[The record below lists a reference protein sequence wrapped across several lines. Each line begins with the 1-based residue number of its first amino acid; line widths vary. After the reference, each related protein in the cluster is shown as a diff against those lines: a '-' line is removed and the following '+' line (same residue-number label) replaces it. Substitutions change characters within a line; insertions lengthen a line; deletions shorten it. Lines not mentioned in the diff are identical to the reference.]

1 MRIDSE
7 IKEDVLDELMWQPN
21 IDETQIGV
29 IVEKGIVTL
38 TGFVDAYAKKTAALN
53 AVKNVKG
60 VKAIANDIEVKYGTD
75 YKKTDKEIAKAV
87 VNALTWNASVPDEK
101 LTIEVRDG
109 WVHLSGELEWHYQ
122 KDAARKT
129 VENLLGVKGVINNI
143 TLKQKVVPSKIL
155 QKITNAFERLAH
167 LEAKN
172 IKVEVDGNK
181 VKLKGKVNSY
191 AEKEAAKRT
200 AFFAPG
206 VSEVED
212 EIVVN

>member
-38 TGFVDAYAKKTAALN
+38 TGFVDAYTKKTAALN
-53 AVKNVKG
+53 AVKSVKG

-109 WVHLSGELEWHYQ
+109 WVHLSGELEWHFQ

-129 VENLLGVKGVINNI
+129 IENLLGVKGVINNI
-143 TLKQKVVPSKIL
+143 TLKQKIVPSKIL

-167 LEAKN
+167 LDAKN

-212 EIVVN
+212 EIEVN